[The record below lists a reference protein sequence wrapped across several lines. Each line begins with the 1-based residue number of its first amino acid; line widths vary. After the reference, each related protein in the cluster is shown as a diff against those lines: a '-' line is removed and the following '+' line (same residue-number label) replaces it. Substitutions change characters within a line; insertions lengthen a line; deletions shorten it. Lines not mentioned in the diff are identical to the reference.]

1 MSLSSRVDI
10 SGRRR
15 SVARRMRRGALPSS
29 LIGLVTFSFTVLAFS
44 SVAYTTSLPALVQ
57 AAQRADDDSLF
68 YKALAGLTQAQGESS
83 ASDDAAQDGGNAA
96 LGDAGQAA
104 TSDASGA
111 SGAKPPLGGVSLG
124 GSMLQGVIS
133 NIAGVTQPKPDE
145 PGSNGGSDQGGANPD
160 GPAGGGSGGN
170 GSGGNGSGG
179 GSDTGSGGGN
189 GDNGGNGGGSGSG
202 GSGSGGTGGESKP
215 DLPTAEEEQAAYDC
229 LLNKV
234 RLLDSYVSRVNA
246 ATSAFNN
253 DCLGS
258 AQIRGTRYGE
268 CEALWTDLSLEFD
281 DVLNHTPIHNKS
293 QYRPAQ
299 GNLIAMYRLLRDY
312 VGVLCE
318 AWEVNVTLPD
328 PASGVDAFMAPIR
341 KCEKDGENI
350 FLAEFRQRYE
360 SFVL

>member
-10 SGRRR
+10 PGRRR

-68 YKALAGLTQAQGESS
+68 YKALSGLTQAQGEGS
-83 ASDDAAQDGGNAA
+83 ASDDAAQGDGNPA

-104 TSDASGA
+104 TSDA

-145 PGSNGGSDQGGANPD
+145 LGSNGGSEQGGANPD

-170 GSGGNGSGG
+170 GSSG
-179 GSDTGSGGGN
+179 GSDTGSGGG
-189 GDNGGNGGGSGSG
+189 
-202 GSGSGGTGGESKP
+202 GSGSGGTEGESKP
-215 DLPTAEEEQAAYDC
+215 DLPTVEEEQAAYDF

-268 CEALWTDLSLEFD
+268 CEALWTDLYLEFD
-281 DVLNHTPIHNKS
+281 DVVNHTPIHNES
-293 QYRPAQ
+293 QYRPAH

-312 VGVLCE
+312 VSVLCE

-328 PASGVDAFMAPIR
+328 PASAVDAFMAPIR
-341 KCEKDGENI
+341 KYEKDGENI
-350 FLAEFRQRYE
+350 FFTEFRQRYE

>member
-68 YKALAGLTQAQGESS
+68 YKALAGLAQAQGEGS
-83 ASDDAAQDGGNAA
+83 APNDAAQDGGNAA

-104 TSDASGA
+104 ISDA

-145 PGSNGGSDQGGANPD
+145 PGSNGGSEQGGANPD
-160 GPAGGGSGGN
+160 GPAGGGSD
-170 GSGGNGSGG
+170 GNGSGG
-179 GSDTGSGGGN
+179 GSDTGSGG
-189 GDNGGNGGGSGSG
+189 NGGGNGGSGSG
-202 GSGSGGTGGESKP
+202 GSGSGGTGSENKP
-215 DLPTAEEEQAAYDC
+215 DLPTPEEEQAAYDF

-268 CEALWTDLSLEFD
+268 CEALWTDLYLEFD
-281 DVLNHTPIHNKS
+281 DVVNHTPIHNES
-293 QYRPAQ
+293 QYRPAH

-312 VGVLCE
+312 VSVLCE

-328 PASGVDAFMAPIR
+328 PASAVDAFMAPIR
-341 KCEKDGENI
+341 KYETDGENI
-350 FLAEFRQRYE
+350 FLTEFRQRYE

>member
-68 YKALAGLTQAQGESS
+68 YKALAGLTQAQGEGS
-83 ASDDAAQDGGNAA
+83 APNDAVQGDGNAA

-104 TSDASGA
+104 ISDA

-133 NIAGVTQPKPDE
+133 NIAGVTQPKPDD
-145 PGSNGGSDQGGANPD
+145 PGSNGGSEQGGANPD

-170 GSGGNGSGG
+170 GSGG
-179 GSDTGSGGGN
+179 GSDTGSGG
-189 GDNGGNGGGSGSG
+189 NGGNGGGSGGSGSG
-202 GSGSGGTGGESKP
+202 GSGSGGAGGESKP
-215 DLPTAEEEQAAYDC
+215 DLPTAEEEQAAYDF

-246 ATSAFNN
+246 ATNAFNN

-268 CEALWTDLSLEFD
+268 CEALWTDLYLEFD
-281 DVLNHTPIHNKS
+281 DVVNHTPIHNES
-293 QYRPAQ
+293 QYRPAH

-312 VGVLCE
+312 VSVLCE

-328 PASGVDAFMAPIR
+328 PASAVDAFMAPIR
-341 KCEKDGENI
+341 KYEKDGENI
-350 FLAEFRQRYE
+350 FLTEFRQRYE

>member
-44 SVAYTTSLPALVQ
+44 SVAYTTALPALVQ

-83 ASDDAAQDGGNAA
+83 APNDAAQDDGNAA
-96 LGDAGQAA
+96 PGDAGQAA
-104 TSDASGA
+104 TSDA

-145 PGSNGGSDQGGANPD
+145 PGSNGGSEQGGANPD

-189 GDNGGNGGGSGSG
+189 GGGSGSGGNG

-258 AQIRGTRYGE
+258 AQVRGTRYGE

-281 DVLNHTPIHNKS
+281 DVLNHTPIHNES
-293 QYRPAQ
+293 QYRPAH

-328 PASGVDAFMAPIR
+328 PASAVDAFMAPIR
-341 KCEKDGENI
+341 KYEKDGENI

>member
-15 SVARRMRRGALPSS
+15 SAARRMRRGALPSS

-68 YKALAGLTQAQGESS
+68 YKALAGLTQAQGEGS
-83 ASDDAAQDGGNAA
+83 ASNDAAQGDGNQA

-104 TSDASGA
+104 TSDASGV
-111 SGAKPPLGGVSLG
+111 KPPLGGVSLG

-145 PGSNGGSDQGGANPD
+145 PGSDGGSEQGGANPD

-170 GSGGNGSGG
+170 GSGG
-179 GSDTGSGGGN
+179 GSDTGSGGSG
-189 GDNGGNGGGSGSG
+189 GSGGGNGGGSGSG
-202 GSGSGGTGGESKP
+202 GSGSDGTGGESKP
-215 DLPTAEEEQAAYDC
+215 DLPTAEEEQAAYDF

-253 DCLGS
+253 DCLSS
-258 AQIRGTRYGE
+258 AQVRGTRYGE
-268 CEALWTDLSLEFD
+268 CEALWTDLYLEFD
-281 DVLNHTPIHNKS
+281 DVLNRTPIHNES
-293 QYRPAQ
+293 QYRPAH

-312 VGVLCE
+312 VSVLCE

-328 PASGVDAFMAPIR
+328 PASAVDAFMAPIR
-341 KCEKDGENI
+341 KYEKDGENI
-350 FLAEFRQRYE
+350 FLTEFRQRYE

>member
-15 SVARRMRRGALPSS
+15 SAARRMRRGALPSS

-68 YKALAGLTQAQGESS
+68 YKALAGLTQAQGEGS
-83 ASDDAAQDGGNAA
+83 ASNDAAQGDGNAA

-104 TSDASGA
+104 SSDA

-145 PGSNGGSDQGGANPD
+145 PGSNGGSEQGGANPD
-160 GPAGGGSGGN
+160 GPAGGGSGG
-170 GSGGNGSGG
+170 
-179 GSDTGSGGGN
+179 GSDTGSGGSG
-189 GDNGGNGGGSGSG
+189 GGNGGGSGSG
-202 GSGSGGTGGESKP
+202 GSGSGGTGSESKP
-215 DLPTAEEEQAAYDC
+215 DLPTPEEEQAAYDC

-268 CEALWTDLSLEFD
+268 CEALWTDLYLEFD
-281 DVLNHTPIHNKS
+281 DVVNHTPIHNES
-293 QYRPAQ
+293 QYRPAH

-341 KCEKDGENI
+341 KYEKNGENI

>member
-68 YKALAGLTQAQGESS
+68 YKALAGLTQAQGEGS
-83 ASDDAAQDGGNAA
+83 APNDAVQGDGNAA

-104 TSDASGA
+104 ISDA

-124 GSMLQGVIS
+124 G
-133 NIAGVTQPKPDE
+133 N
-145 PGSNGGSDQGGANPD
+145 
-160 GPAGGGSGGN
+160 GGGS
-170 GSGGNGSGG
+170 
-179 GSDTGSGGGN
+179 
-189 GDNGGNGGGSGSG
+189 GGSGSG
-202 GSGSGGTGGESKP
+202 GSGSGGAGGESKP
-215 DLPTAEEEQAAYDC
+215 DLPTAEEEQAAYDF

-246 ATSAFNN
+246 ATNAFNN

-268 CEALWTDLSLEFD
+268 CEALWTDLYLEFD
-281 DVLNHTPIHNKS
+281 DVVNHTPIHNES
-293 QYRPAQ
+293 QYRPAH

-312 VGVLCE
+312 VSVLCE

-328 PASGVDAFMAPIR
+328 PASAVDAFMAPIR
-341 KCEKDGENI
+341 KYEKDGENI
-350 FLAEFRQRYE
+350 FLTEFRQRYE

>member
-10 SGRRR
+10 SGCRR

-68 YKALAGLTQAQGESS
+68 YKALAGLTQAQGEGS
-83 ASDDAAQDGGNAA
+83 APNDAAQDDGNAA

-104 TSDASGA
+104 SSDA

-145 PGSNGGSDQGGANPD
+145 PGSNGGSEQGGANPD

-170 GSGGNGSGG
+170 GSGG
-179 GSDTGSGGGN
+179 GSDTGSGGN
-189 GDNGGNGGGSGSG
+189 SG
-202 GSGSGGTGGESKP
+202 GSGSGGTGSESKP

-281 DVLNHTPIHNKS
+281 DVVNHTPIHNES
-293 QYRPAQ
+293 QYRPAH

-328 PASGVDAFMAPIR
+328 PASAVDAFMAPIR
-341 KCEKDGENI
+341 KHEKDGENI

>member
-10 SGRRR
+10 PGRRR
-15 SVARRMRRGALPSS
+15 LVARRMRRGALPSS

-68 YKALAGLTQAQGESS
+68 YKALAGLTQAQGEGS
-83 ASDDAAQDGGNAA
+83 APDDAAQDGGNAA

-104 TSDASGA
+104 ISDA

-133 NIAGVTQPKPDE
+133 NIADVTQPKPDE
-145 PGSNGGSDQGGANPD
+145 PGSNGGSEQGGANPD

-170 GSGGNGSGG
+170 GSGG
-179 GSDTGSGGGN
+179 GSDTGSGGNGGGSGGGN
-189 GDNGGNGGGSGSG
+189 GGSGGNGGGSGSG
-202 GSGSGGTGGESKP
+202 GTEGESKP
-215 DLPTAEEEQAAYDC
+215 DLPTVEEEQAAYDF
-229 LLNKV
+229 LLNKI

-268 CEALWTDLSLEFD
+268 CEALWTDLYLEFD
-281 DVLNHTPIHNKS
+281 DVVNHTPIHNES
-293 QYRPAQ
+293 QYRPAH

-312 VGVLCE
+312 VSVLCE

-328 PASGVDAFMAPIR
+328 PASAVDAFMAPIR
-341 KCEKDGENI
+341 KYEKDGENI
-350 FLAEFRQRYE
+350 FLTEFRQRYE

>member
-68 YKALAGLTQAQGESS
+68 YKALAGFTQAQGEGS
-83 ASDDAAQDGGNAA
+83 APNDAAQDGGNAA

-104 TSDASGA
+104 TSDA

-170 GSGGNGSGG
+170 GSGGGFDTGSGGGSGG
-179 GSDTGSGGGN
+179 GSDTGSGGGS
-189 GDNGGNGGGSGSG
+189 GNG
-202 GSGSGGTGGESKP
+202 GSGSGGTGSENKP

-229 LLNKV
+229 LLDKV
-234 RLLDSYVSRVNA
+234 PLLDSYVSRVNA

-258 AQIRGTRYGE
+258 AQVRGTRYGE

-281 DVLNHTPIHNKS
+281 DVLNHMPIHNES
-293 QYRPAQ
+293 QYLPAH

-312 VGVLCE
+312 VSVLCE

-328 PASGVDAFMAPIR
+328 PASAVDAFMAPIR
-341 KCEKDGENI
+341 KHEKDGENI

>member
-1 MSLSSRVDI
+1 MSLFSRVDI
-10 SGRRR
+10 SGCRR

-29 LIGLVTFSFTVLAFS
+29 LIGLLTFSFTVLAFS

-68 YKALAGLTQAQGESS
+68 YKALAGLTQAQGEGS
-83 ASDDAAQDGGNAA
+83 APNDAAQDDGNAA

-104 TSDASGA
+104 SSDAP
-111 SGAKPPLGGVSLG
+111 GAKPPLGGVSLG

-133 NIAGVTQPKPDE
+133 NIAGVTQSKPDE
-145 PGSNGGSDQGGANPD
+145 PGSNGGSEQGGANPD

-170 GSGGNGSGG
+170 GSDTGSGGNGGGSDTGSGGNGSGG
-179 GSDTGSGGGN
+179 GSDTGSGGN
-189 GDNGGNGGGSGSG
+189 GSGG
-202 GSGSGGTGGESKP
+202 GSGSGGTGSENKP
-215 DLPTAEEEQAAYDC
+215 DLPTPEEEQTAYDC
-229 LLNKV
+229 
-234 RLLDSYVSRVNA
+234 LLDSYVSRVNA

-268 CEALWTDLSLEFD
+268 CEALWTDLYFEFD
-281 DVLNHTPIHNKS
+281 DVVNHTPIHNES
-293 QYRPAQ
+293 QYRPAH

-312 VGVLCE
+312 VGVLCD
-318 AWEVNVTLPD
+318 AWEVNVALPD

-341 KCEKDGENI
+341 KYEKDGENI

>member
-15 SVARRMRRGALPSS
+15 SAARRMRRGALPSS

-68 YKALAGLTQAQGESS
+68 YKALAGLTQVQGEGS
-83 ASDDAAQDGGNAA
+83 ASNDAAQGDGNPA

-104 TSDASGA
+104 TSDA

-145 PGSNGGSDQGGANPD
+145 PGSSGGSEQGGANPD
-160 GPAGGGSGGN
+160 GPAGGGSGGDGSGG
-170 GSGGNGSGG
+170 GSGGNGG
-179 GSDTGSGGGN
+179 
-189 GDNGGNGGGSGSG
+189 NGGNSGSG

-215 DLPTAEEEQAAYDC
+215 DLPTAEEEQAAYDF

-253 DCLGS
+253 DCLSS

-268 CEALWTDLSLEFD
+268 CEALWTDLYLEFD
-281 DVLNHTPIHNKS
+281 DVLNRTPIHNES
-293 QYRPAQ
+293 QYRPAH

-312 VGVLCE
+312 VSVLCE

-328 PASGVDAFMAPIR
+328 PASAVDAFMAPIR
-341 KCEKDGENI
+341 KYEKDGENI
-350 FLAEFRQRYE
+350 FLTEFRQRYE

>member
-68 YKALAGLTQAQGESS
+68 YKALAGLAQAQGEGS
-83 ASDDAAQDGGNAA
+83 APNDAAQDGGNAA

-104 TSDASGA
+104 ISDA

-145 PGSNGGSDQGGANPD
+145 PGSNGGSEQGGANPD
-160 GPAGGGSGGN
+160 GPAGGGSD
-170 GSGGNGSGG
+170 GNGSGG
-179 GSDTGSGGGN
+179 GSDTGSGGN
-189 GDNGGNGGGSGSG
+189 GGSGSG
-202 GSGSGGTGGESKP
+202 GSGSGGTGSENKP
-215 DLPTAEEEQAAYDC
+215 DLPTPEEEQAAYDF

-268 CEALWTDLSLEFD
+268 CEALWTDLYLEFD
-281 DVLNHTPIHNKS
+281 DVVNHTPIHNES
-293 QYRPAQ
+293 QYRPAH

-312 VGVLCE
+312 VSVLCE

-328 PASGVDAFMAPIR
+328 PASAVDAFMAPIR
-341 KCEKDGENI
+341 KYEKDGENI
-350 FLAEFRQRYE
+350 FLTEFRQRYE

>member
-10 SGRRR
+10 PGRRR

-68 YKALAGLTQAQGESS
+68 YKALSGLTQAQGEGS
-83 ASDDAAQDGGNAA
+83 ASDDAAQGDGNPA

-104 TSDASGA
+104 TSDA

-145 PGSNGGSDQGGANPD
+145 LGSNGGSEQGGANPD

-170 GSGGNGSGG
+170 GSSG
-179 GSDTGSGGGN
+179 GSDT
-189 GDNGGNGGGSGSG
+189 GSG
-202 GSGSGGTGGESKP
+202 GSGSGGTEGESKP
-215 DLPTAEEEQAAYDC
+215 DLPTVEEEQAAYDF

-268 CEALWTDLSLEFD
+268 CEALWTDLYLEFD
-281 DVLNHTPIHNKS
+281 DVVNHTPIHNES
-293 QYRPAQ
+293 QYRPAH

-312 VGVLCE
+312 VSVLCE

-328 PASGVDAFMAPIR
+328 PASAVDAFMAPIR
-341 KCEKDGENI
+341 KYEKDGENI
-350 FLAEFRQRYE
+350 FFTEFRQRYE

>member
-44 SVAYTTSLPALVQ
+44 SVAYTTTLPALVQ

-83 ASDDAAQDGGNAA
+83 APNDAAQDDGNAA
-96 LGDAGQAA
+96 PGNAGQAA
-104 TSDASGA
+104 TSDA

-145 PGSNGGSDQGGANPD
+145 PGSNGGSEQDGANPD

-170 GSGGNGSGG
+170 GSGG
-179 GSDTGSGGGN
+179 GSDTGSGGG
-189 GDNGGNGGGSGSG
+189 NGGNGGGSGSG

-258 AQIRGTRYGE
+258 AQVRGTRYGE

-281 DVLNHTPIHNKS
+281 DVLNHTPIHVES
-293 QYRPAQ
+293 QYRPTH

-328 PASGVDAFMAPIR
+328 PASAVDAFMAPIR
-341 KCEKDGENI
+341 KHEKDGENI

>member
-68 YKALAGLTQAQGESS
+68 YKALAGLAQAQGEGS
-83 ASDDAAQDGGNAA
+83 APNDAAQDGGNAA

-104 TSDASGA
+104 ISDA

-145 PGSNGGSDQGGANPD
+145 PGSNGGSEQGGANPD
-160 GPAGGGSGGN
+160 GPAGGGSD
-170 GSGGNGSGG
+170 GNGSGG
-179 GSDTGSGGGN
+179 GSDTGSGG
-189 GDNGGNGGGSGSG
+189 NGGGNGGSGSG
-202 GSGSGGTGGESKP
+202 GSGSGGTGSENKP
-215 DLPTAEEEQAAYDC
+215 DLPTPEEEQAAYDF

-268 CEALWTDLSLEFD
+268 CEALWTDLYLEFD
-281 DVLNHTPIHNKS
+281 DVVNHAPIHNES
-293 QYRPAQ
+293 QYRPAH

-312 VGVLCE
+312 VSVLCE

-328 PASGVDAFMAPIR
+328 PASAVDAFMAPIR
-341 KCEKDGENI
+341 KYEKDGENI
-350 FLAEFRQRYE
+350 FLTEFRQRYE

>member
-29 LIGLVTFSFTVLAFS
+29 LIGLVAFSFTVLAFS

-57 AAQRADDDSLF
+57 APQRADDDSLF
-68 YKALAGLTQAQGESS
+68 YKALAGLTQAQGEGS
-83 ASDDAAQDGGNAA
+83 APNDAAQDDGNAA

-104 TSDASGA
+104 TSDA

-170 GSGGNGSGG
+170 GSGG
-179 GSDTGSGGGN
+179 GSDTGSGGG
-189 GDNGGNGGGSGSG
+189 NGGNGGGSGSG

-268 CEALWTDLSLEFD
+268 CEALRADLSLEFD
-281 DVLNHTPIHNKS
+281 DVLNHMPIHNES
-293 QYRPAQ
+293 QYRPAH

-341 KCEKDGENI
+341 KHEKDGENI
-350 FLAEFRQRYE
+350 FLTEFRQRYE

>member
-29 LIGLVTFSFTVLAFS
+29 LIGLVTFSFTLLAFS

-68 YKALAGLTQAQGESS
+68 YKALAGLTQAQGEGS
-83 ASDDAAQDGGNAA
+83 APNDAAQDGGNAA
-96 LGDAGQAA
+96 PGDAGQAA
-104 TSDASGA
+104 SSDA

-133 NIAGVTQPKPDE
+133 NIAGVTQSKPDE
-145 PGSNGGSDQGGANPD
+145 PGLNGGSEQGGANPD

-170 GSGGNGSGG
+170 GSGGNDSGG

-189 GDNGGNGGGSGSG
+189 GGNGGNGGG

-281 DVLNHTPIHNKS
+281 DVLNHMPIHNKS
-293 QYRPAQ
+293 QYRPAH
-299 GNLIAMYRLLRDY
+299 GNLVAMYRLLRDY

-341 KCEKDGENI
+341 KHEKDGENI

>member
-68 YKALAGLTQAQGESS
+68 YKALAGLAQAQGEGS
-83 ASDDAAQDGGNAA
+83 APNDAAQDGGNAA

-104 TSDASGA
+104 ISDA

-145 PGSNGGSDQGGANPD
+145 PGSNGGSEQGGANPD
-160 GPAGGGSGGN
+160 GPAGGGSD
-170 GSGGNGSGG
+170 GNGSGG
-179 GSDTGSGGGN
+179 GSDTGSGG
-189 GDNGGNGGGSGSG
+189 NGGGNGGSGSG
-202 GSGSGGTGGESKP
+202 GSGSGGTGSENKP
-215 DLPTAEEEQAAYDC
+215 DLPTPEEEQAAYDF

-268 CEALWTDLSLEFD
+268 CEALWTDLYLEFD
-281 DVLNHTPIHNKS
+281 DVVNHTPIHNES
-293 QYRPAQ
+293 QYRPAH
-299 GNLIAMYRLLRDY
+299 GSLIAMYRLLRDY
-312 VGVLCE
+312 VSVLCE

-328 PASGVDAFMAPIR
+328 PASAVDAFMAPIR
-341 KCEKDGENI
+341 KYEKDGENI
-350 FLAEFRQRYE
+350 FLTEFRQRYE

>member
-68 YKALAGLTQAQGESS
+68 YKALAGLAQAQGEGS
-83 ASDDAAQDGGNAA
+83 APNDAAQDGGNAA

-104 TSDASGA
+104 ISDA

-145 PGSNGGSDQGGANPD
+145 PGSNGGSEQGGANPD
-160 GPAGGGSGGN
+160 GPAGGGSD
-170 GSGGNGSGG
+170 GNGSGG
-179 GSDTGSGGGN
+179 GSDTGSGG
-189 GDNGGNGGGSGSG
+189 NGGGNGGSGSG
-202 GSGSGGTGGESKP
+202 GSGSGGTGSENKP
-215 DLPTAEEEQAAYDC
+215 DLPTPEEEQAAYDF

-268 CEALWTDLSLEFD
+268 CEALWTDLYLEFD
-281 DVLNHTPIHNKS
+281 DVVKHTPIHNES
-293 QYRPAQ
+293 QYRPAH

-312 VGVLCE
+312 VSVLCE

-328 PASGVDAFMAPIR
+328 PASAVDAFMAPIR
-341 KCEKDGENI
+341 KYEKDGENI
-350 FLAEFRQRYE
+350 FLTEFRQRYE

>member
-68 YKALAGLTQAQGESS
+68 YKALAGLAQAQGEGS
-83 ASDDAAQDGGNAA
+83 APNDAAQDGGNAA

-104 TSDASGA
+104 ISDA

-145 PGSNGGSDQGGANPD
+145 PGSNGGSEQGGANPD
-160 GPAGGGSGGN
+160 GPAGGGSD
-170 GSGGNGSGG
+170 GNGSGG
-179 GSDTGSGGGN
+179 GSDTGSGG
-189 GDNGGNGGGSGSG
+189 NGGGNGGSGSG
-202 GSGSGGTGGESKP
+202 GSGSGGTGSENKP
-215 DLPTAEEEQAAYDC
+215 DLPTPEEEQAAYDF

-246 ATSAFNN
+246 RRPALSTTTAWAPPRSAVPATASARRFGRTSTSSSTTSSITRPSTTSPNIGRRMATLSPCTACCAITSA
-253 DCLGS
+253 CC
-258 AQIRGTRYGE
+258 ARRG
-268 CEALWTDLSLEFD
+268 
-281 DVLNHTPIHNKS
+281 KS
-293 QYRPAQ
+293 
-299 GNLIAMYRLLRDY
+299 
-312 VGVLCE
+312 
-318 AWEVNVTLPD
+318 T
-328 PASGVDAFMAPIR
+328 
-341 KCEKDGENI
+341 
-350 FLAEFRQRYE
+350 
-360 SFVL
+360 

>member
-15 SVARRMRRGALPSS
+15 SAARRMRRGALPSS

-68 YKALAGLTQAQGESS
+68 YKALAGLTQVQGEGS
-83 ASDDAAQDGGNAA
+83 ASNDAAQGDGNPA

-104 TSDASGA
+104 TSDA

-145 PGSNGGSDQGGANPD
+145 PGSNGGSEQGGANPD

-170 GSGGNGSGG
+170 GSGGGSDAGSGG
-179 GSDTGSGGGN
+179 
-189 GDNGGNGGGSGSG
+189 NGGNSGGSGSG

-215 DLPTAEEEQAAYDC
+215 DLPTAEEEQAAYDF

-253 DCLGS
+253 DCLSS

-268 CEALWTDLSLEFD
+268 CEALWTDLYLEFD
-281 DVLNHTPIHNKS
+281 DVLNRTPIHNES
-293 QYRPAQ
+293 QYRPAH

-312 VGVLCE
+312 VSVLCE

-328 PASGVDAFMAPIR
+328 PASAVDAFMAPIR
-341 KCEKDGENI
+341 KYEKDGENI
-350 FLAEFRQRYE
+350 FLTEFRQRYE

>member
-68 YKALAGLTQAQGESS
+68 YKALAGLTQAQGEGS
-83 ASDDAAQDGGNAA
+83 APDDAAQDGGNAA
-96 LGDAGQAA
+96 LGDARQAA
-104 TSDASGA
+104 ISDA

-133 NIAGVTQPKPDE
+133 NIAGVTQPKPDD
-145 PGSNGGSDQGGANPD
+145 PGSNGGSEQGGANPD

-170 GSGGNGSGG
+170 GSGG
-179 GSDTGSGGGN
+179 GSDTGSGG
-189 GDNGGNGGGSGSG
+189 NGGGSGGSGSG

-215 DLPTAEEEQAAYDC
+215 DLPTAEEEQAAYDF

-268 CEALWTDLSLEFD
+268 CEALWTDLYLEFD
-281 DVLNHTPIHNKS
+281 DVVNHTPIHNES
-293 QYRPAQ
+293 QYRPAH

-312 VGVLCE
+312 VSVLCE

-328 PASGVDAFMAPIR
+328 PASAVDAFMAPIR
-341 KCEKDGENI
+341 KYEKDGENI
-350 FLAEFRQRYE
+350 FLTEFRQRYE

>member
-68 YKALAGLTQAQGESS
+68 YKALAGLTQAQGEGS

-104 TSDASGA
+104 TSDA

-145 PGSNGGSDQGGANPD
+145 PGSNGGSEQGGANPD
-160 GPAGGGSGGN
+160 GPAGGGSD
-170 GSGGNGSGG
+170 GNGSGG
-179 GSDTGSGGGN
+179 GSDTGSGG
-189 GDNGGNGGGSGSG
+189 NGGGNG
-202 GSGSGGTGGESKP
+202 GSGSGGTGSENKP
-215 DLPTAEEEQAAYDC
+215 DLPTPEEEQAAYDF

-268 CEALWTDLSLEFD
+268 CEALWTDLYLEFD
-281 DVLNHTPIHNKS
+281 DVVNHTPIHNES
-293 QYRPAQ
+293 QYRPAH

-312 VGVLCE
+312 VSVLCE

-328 PASGVDAFMAPIR
+328 PASAVDAFMAPIR
-341 KCEKDGENI
+341 KYEKDGENI
-350 FLAEFRQRYE
+350 FLTEFRQRYE

>member
-68 YKALAGLTQAQGESS
+68 YKALAGLTQAQGEGS

-111 SGAKPPLGGVSLG
+111 KPPLGGVSLG

-133 NIAGVTQPKPDE
+133 NYAGVTQPKPDE
-145 PGSNGGSDQGGANPD
+145 PGSNGGSEQGGANPD

-170 GSGGNGSGG
+170 GSGG
-179 GSDTGSGGGN
+179 GSDTGSGG
-189 GDNGGNGGGSGSG
+189 NGGGNGGSGSG
-202 GSGSGGTGGESKP
+202 GSGSGGTGSENKP
-215 DLPTAEEEQAAYDC
+215 DLPTPEEEQAAYDF

-268 CEALWTDLSLEFD
+268 CEALWTDLYLEFD
-281 DVLNHTPIHNKS
+281 DVVNHTPIHNES
-293 QYRPAQ
+293 QYRPAH

-312 VGVLCE
+312 VSVLCE

-328 PASGVDAFMAPIR
+328 PASAVDAFMAPIR
-341 KCEKDGENI
+341 KYEKDGENI
-350 FLAEFRQRYE
+350 FLTEFRQRYE

>member
-15 SVARRMRRGALPSS
+15 SVVRRMRRGALPSS

-68 YKALAGLTQAQGESS
+68 YKALAGLTQAQGEGS
-83 ASDDAAQDGGNAA
+83 APNDAAQDDGKAA

-104 TSDASGA
+104 SSDA

-145 PGSNGGSDQGGANPD
+145 PGSNGGSEQGGANPD

-170 GSGGNGSGG
+170 GSGGGSDTGSGGGNGGSGGNGSGG
-179 GSDTGSGGGN
+179 GSDTGSGG
-189 GDNGGNGGGSGSG
+189 SSG
-202 GSGSGGTGGESKP
+202 GSGSGGTGSESKP

-268 CEALWTDLSLEFD
+268 CEALRTDLSLEFD
-281 DVLNHTPIHNKS
+281 DVVNHTPIHNES
-293 QYRPAQ
+293 QYRPAH

-341 KCEKDGENI
+341 KYEKDGENI